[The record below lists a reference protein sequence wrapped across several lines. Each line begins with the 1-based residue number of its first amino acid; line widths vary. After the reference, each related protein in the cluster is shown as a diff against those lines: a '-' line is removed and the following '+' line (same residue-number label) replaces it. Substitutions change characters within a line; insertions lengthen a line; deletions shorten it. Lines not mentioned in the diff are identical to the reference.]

1 MAAVGADLAEAERA
15 AEREARLVL
24 RKDARDELPQAA
36 ARALVDQR
44 VERDA
49 AEAAAARHP
58 RDVDREFAHPRV
70 RGALAVMVRN
80 RPGDH
85 LAVFLGDDERQVF
98 LEPRNDVRCR
108 SGLGLERR
116 APVLDSLVVDAGDR
130 SGVARSGGP
139 HPHVSTRRSAST
151 QSMPIAS
158 LASCVAE
165 AMCGARTTLSS
176 ERSAFVTSGS
186 RS

>member
-1 MAAVGADLAEAERA
+1 
-15 AEREARLVL
+15 
-24 RKDARDELPQAA
+24 
-36 ARALVDQR
+36 
-44 VERDA
+44 
-49 AEAAAARHP
+49 
-58 RDVDREFAHPRV
+58 
-70 RGALAVMVRN
+70 MVSN
-80 RPGDH
+80 RPRDH

-98 LEPRNDVRCR
+98 LEPRNDVRYR

-116 APVLDSLVVDAGDR
+116 EPVLDPLVVDAGDR
-130 SGVARSGGP
+130 GGVVRSGGP
-139 HPHVSTRRSAST
+139 RRHSSTRRSAST